1 MTGPGSTVGPDLAHR
16 RTASSIR
23 ITDPTGRPLP
33 GSRVRVR
40 QTAHAFGFGNIAFD
54 LVEWKG
60 GAPSA
65 EDHRVIEF
73 FGGTLVPEPQALADD
88 WLELFNLAIL
98 PFYWRGFEPQQGRR
112 DTDRLLRTA
121 QWLQEQGVQVK
132 GHPLVW
138 HTLTPHW
145 LLDLDD
151 AGVEAAIRDR
161 IQQLVTDFTGTIDL
175 WDAINEAV
183 ILPVFTAENNAV
195 TRLAQSKDRLGMV
208 KMAFEAAREANP
220 TARLVINDF
229 DLSES
234 YEQLLEECLDA
245 GVQIDA
251 IGLQTH
257 MHKGYRGEEQIW
269 NVLERF
275 SRFDLPLQLTETTLL
290 SGELMPSHI
299 GDLNDYIV
307 EDWPSTPEGEE
318 RQADELVRHVRNVV
332 AHPATESLTYWGITD
347 RGSWLGAPSG
357 LLRADG
363 SRKPSFDALHALL
376 TQEWWHQEEELVA
389 DDAGMI
395 QVDGIAG
402 DYRIEGVRGTDGP
415 AGAED
420 AASIRLEAGAHQL
433 DAALLPASADGD
445 RS

>member
-1 MTGPGSTVGPDLAHR
+1 MPFTTDLAHR
-16 RTASSIR
+16 RTTASIR
-23 ITDPTGRPLP
+23 IIDPAGKPLP
-33 GSRVRVR
+33 GRRVRIR

-54 LVEWKG
+54 FVEWKG

-65 EDHRVIEF
+65 EDHRAIEF
-73 FGGTLVPEPQALADD
+73 FGGTLVPEPDALASD

-98 PFYWRGFEPQQGRR
+98 PFYWRGFEPQQGRG
-112 DTDRLLRTA
+112 DTDRLMRTA

-151 AGVEAAIRDR
+151 AGVESAIRDR
-161 IQQLVTDFTGTIDL
+161 IQQLATGFAGTIDL

-183 ILPVFTAENNAV
+183 ILPVFAAENNAV
-195 TRLAQSKDRLGMV
+195 TRLAQKKGRLGMV
-208 KMAFEAAREANP
+208 RMAFEAAREANP
-220 TARLVINDF
+220 TARLVLNDF
-229 DLSES
+229 DLSEA
-234 YEQLLEECLDA
+234 YERLIEECLES

-257 MHKGYRGEEQIW
+257 MHKGYRGDEQIW

-275 SRFDLPLQLTETTLL
+275 SRFGLPLQMTETTLL
-290 SGELMPSHI
+290 SGDIMPSHI
-299 GDLNDYIV
+299 VDLNDYIV

-318 RQADELVRHVRNVV
+318 RQAEELVRHVRNVV

-363 SRKPSFDALHALL
+363 SRKPSFDALRSLL
-376 TQEWWHQEEELVA
+376 TQEWWYAEEELVTDSSGVIRVEGA
-389 DDAGMI
+389 AGEYQI
-395 QVDGIAG
+395 DGIERAG
-402 DYRIEGVRGTDGP
+402 TAGTEGA
-415 AGAED
+415 AGAAGIHL
-420 AASIRLEAGAHQL
+420 AAGSQDL
-433 DAALLPASADGD
+433 DVALLPVSAG
-445 RS
+445 

>member
-1 MTGPGSTVGPDLAHR
+1 MSDLTHR

-23 ITDPTGRPLP
+23 ITDSAGRPLP
-33 GSRVRVR
+33 GARVSVR
-40 QTAHAFGFGNIAFD
+40 QTAHAFGVGNIGFD
-54 LVEWKG
+54 FLEWRG

-65 EDHRVIEF
+65 EDHRAIEF
-73 FGGTLVPEPQALADD
+73 FGGTLVPEPGALATD

-112 DTDRLLRTA
+112 DTDRLMRTA
-121 QWLQEQGVQVK
+121 QWFQEQGVQVK

-145 LLDLDD
+145 LQDLDD
-151 AGVEAAIRDR
+151 AGVESAIRDR
-161 IQQLVTDFTGTIDL
+161 IQQLVNGFTGTIDL

-195 TRLAQSKDRLGMV
+195 TRLAQSKGRLGMV
-208 KMAFEAAREANP
+208 RMAFEAAREANP
-220 TARLVINDF
+220 SARLVLNDF

-234 YEQLLEECLDA
+234 YEQLIEECLEG

-269 NVLERF
+269 DVLERF
-275 SRFDLPLQLTETTLL
+275 SRFDLPLQMTETTLL
-290 SGELMPSHI
+290 SGDLMPSHI
-299 GDLNDYIV
+299 VDLNDYLV
-307 EDWPSTPEGEE
+307 EDWPTTPEGEE
-318 RQADELVRHVRNVV
+318 RQAEELVRHVRNIV
-332 AHPATESLTYWGITD
+332 AHPATESLTYWGMTD

-363 SRKPSFDALHALL
+363 SRKPAFEALRSLL
-376 TQEWWHQEEELVA
+376 KEAWWHGEEELTA
-389 DDAGMI
+389 DDSGVI
-395 QVDGIAG
+395 RVDGFAG
-402 DYRIEGVRGTDGP
+402 DYRIEGAHGVEGAAGT
-415 AGAED
+415 
-420 AASIRLEAGAHQL
+420 ASIRLAAGTHEL
-433 DAALLPASADGD
+433 DAALRPATADRG